1 MSNLP
6 LEKKQPEPILSSEK
20 FESIKFRELT
30 NKERKLCDLAAQAR
44 SLNVSEDSFSEQL
57 RSRLRELRESSV
69 KGDSGITLREL
80 KERLGEEHRVI
91 KSLYAHRDKFEQAMD
106 QPLPSIMAAL
116 ENDPVFEFA
125 GPEQRERMINRNMH
139 EPEYNELLCQLY
151 LKKLDGGSEPIPP
164 GGRANPLAVA
174 NNPVMESLQR
184 PSFEE
189 KSQEIFNRFIERY
202 EEKLSQQQNLN
213 NLIRNVQGYTSNKDH
228 LRIKEAKDVL
238 TKKQGVRD
246 KYKQRFQSAMNDPF
260 LQVDVLN
267 DLAEIEILQV
277 DVLNDLA
284 EIEILQVDVLKD
296 LAEIETNTRISK
308 NAKYGND
315 FEQEIYNSVDAIHE
329 WIRTVHPEEL
339 TRIANKTMTE
349 GQWDGLAEKYFCE
362 AFDLKTEV
370 VTALVPAP
378 GKAPLELVAI
388 SNLMSKNL
396 ELKPVEILEVKT
408 VADVLTEDPTS
419 PRAIVLREKLELVE
433 ANTDINGKLLS
444 PAELGEL
451 TESIGTFKKLTTN
464 EKLQNFSP
472 FFKQRVH
479 FELYNTL
486 DQDQK
491 NFLRYLSKSLDNDPP
506 KYRKE
511 YTELKAMQLA
521 RVLFPIMFANN
532 EQFHRPAS
540 GSEDQG
546 LTALLADKFLM
557 DNVRLQRNEQSNQ
570 VIMGNIAIVLKDYQ
584 SVLKPLMTGS
594 PTIIP
599 NDQKQILRDWYNILQ
614 NMFSNGASRESTV
627 ENWQV
632 AKQLT
637 PKQLNY
643 ANSLVNNYLDQR
655 NAMLITLKMWVASQQ
670 PAEESPPLFLTDQRE
685 HDNA

>member
-6 LEKKQPEPILSSEK
+6 FEKKQPEPILSSEK
-20 FESIKFRELT
+20 FESIKFRQLT
-30 NKERKLCDLAAQAR
+30 KKERDLCDLAALAR
-44 SLNVSEDSFSEQL
+44 SSNVSEDSLSLPL
-57 RSRLRELRESSV
+57 RSCLRELRESSV

-80 KERLGEEHRVI
+80 KELLGEEHRVV

-189 KSQEIFNRFIERY
+189 KSQEILSRFIERD
-202 EEKLSQQQNLN
+202 EEKLSQQQKFNFL
-213 NLIRNVQGYTSNKDH
+213 LRKVKGH
-228 LRIKEAKDVL
+228 LDAADESRIAKAKDVI
-238 TKKQGVRD
+238 TKKQEDWD
-246 KYKQRFQSAMNDPF
+246 KYEQKFQSAMNDPL
-260 LQVDVLN
+260 LQVV
-267 DLAEIEILQV
+267 IP
-277 DVLNDLA
+277 
-284 EIEILQVDVLKD
+284 KD
-296 LAEIETNTRISK
+296 LVEIETNTRISK

-329 WIRTVHPEEL
+329 WIRTVHPKEL
-339 TRIANKTMTE
+339 TRIANRTMTE

-378 GKAPLELVAI
+378 GKALLELVAI

-396 ELKPVEILEVKT
+396 ELKRVEILEVTT

-451 TESIGTFKKLTTN
+451 AESIGTFKKLTRE
-464 EKLQNFSP
+464 EKLQHFSQ

-479 FELYNTL
+479 FKLYNTL
-486 DQDQK
+486 GEDQK

-506 KYRKE
+506 KYRME
-511 YTELKAMQLA
+511 YTEFKAMQLA
-521 RVLFPIMFANN
+521 RELYPRMFANN

-540 GSEDQG
+540 RSEEQG

-570 VIMGNIAIVLKDYQ
+570 VMMGNIVIVLKDYQ
-584 SVLKPLMTGS
+584 SVLTKLMTEL
-594 PTIIP
+594 PRIIP
-599 NDQKQILRDWYNILQ
+599 NDQKYKLQVGYKILQ
-614 NMFSNGASRESTV
+614 GMFSQGASKDSTV

-632 AKQLT
+632 AQQLS
-637 PKQLNY
+637 PRQLNF
-643 ANSLVNNYLDQR
+643 ANNLVNEYLDQR
-655 NAMLITLKMWVASQQ
+655 NAMMITLNMWVASQQ
-670 PAEESPPLFLTDQRE
+670 SAEESPPLSLTDQRE

>member
-80 KERLGEEHRVI
+80 KELLGEEHRVI

-174 NNPVMESLQR
+174 NNPVMESLER

-202 EEKLSQQQNLN
+202 EEKLSQQKKLN
-213 NLIRNVQGYTSNKDH
+213 YLIRNVQGYTSNEDD
-228 LRIKEAKDVL
+228 LRIEKAKDVF
-238 TKKQGVRD
+238 TKKQGVWD

-260 LQVDVLN
+260 
-267 DLAEIEILQV
+267 LQV

-308 NAKYGND
+308 NAKYGNG
-315 FEQEIYNSVDAIHE
+315 FEQETYNSVDAIHQ
-329 WIRTVHPEEL
+329 WIGKVHPEEL
-339 TRIANKTMTE
+339 TRIANRTMTE

-378 GKAPLELVAI
+378 GKALLELVAI

-396 ELKPVEILEVKT
+396 ELKRVEIPEVTT

-451 TESIGTFKKLTTN
+451 AESIGTFKKLTRE
-464 EKLQNFSP
+464 EKLQHFSQ
-472 FFKQRVH
+472 FFKQYVH
-479 FELYNTL
+479 NKLYNTL
-486 DQDQK
+486 GEDKK
-491 NFLRYLSKSLDNDPP
+491 NFLGYLSKSLDNDPP
-506 KYRKE
+506 KYRME
-511 YTELKAMQLA
+511 YTEFKAMQLA
-521 RVLFPIMFANN
+521 RELYPRMFANN
-532 EQFHRPAS
+532 EQFHRKAS

-570 VIMGNIAIVLKDYQ
+570 VMMGNIVIVLKDYQ
-584 SVLKPLMTGS
+584 SVLTKLMTEL
-594 PTIIP
+594 PRIIP
-599 NDQKQILRDWYNILQ
+599 NDQKYKLRGGYNILQ
-614 NMFSNGASRESTV
+614 GMFSHGASKESTV

-632 AKQLT
+632 AQQLS
-637 PKQLNY
+637 PRQLNF
-643 ANSLVNNYLDQR
+643 ANNLVNEYLDQR
-655 NAMLITLKMWVASQQ
+655 NAMMITLNMWVASQQ